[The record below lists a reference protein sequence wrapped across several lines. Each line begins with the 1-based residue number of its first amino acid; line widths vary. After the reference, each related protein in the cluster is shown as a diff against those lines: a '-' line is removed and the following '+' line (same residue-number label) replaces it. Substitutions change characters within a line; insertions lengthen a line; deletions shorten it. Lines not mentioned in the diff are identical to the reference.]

1 MLAHS
6 PGVSVLGEKAWAADS
21 VLINAEDQ
29 RGAAQ
34 TPGSTNFPPLRSER
48 AFPRDNARHGDR
60 MNKCGGDAPKQA
72 LGLVEYS

>member
-1 MLAHS
+1 MSKISVEQLKLA
-6 PGVSVLGEKAWAADS
+6 
-21 VLINAEDQ
+21 
-29 RGAAQ
+29 
-34 TPGSTNFPPLRSER
+34 GSTNFPPLRSEK